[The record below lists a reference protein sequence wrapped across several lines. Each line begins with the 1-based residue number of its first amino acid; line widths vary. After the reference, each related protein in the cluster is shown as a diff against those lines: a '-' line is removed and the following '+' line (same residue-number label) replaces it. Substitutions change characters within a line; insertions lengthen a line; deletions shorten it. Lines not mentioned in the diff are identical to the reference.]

1 MENQVKRYFFN
12 YGWLQ
17 PLSEVEYLNNFL
29 QWVYED
35 CDEEDGTIVCR
46 NEYTGEL
53 RYVIEEG
60 EDFDVEDF

>member
-1 MENQVKRYFFN
+1 MDKSSKRYFFN
-12 YGWLQ
+12 YGWLL
-17 PLSEVEYLNNFL
+17 PLSEVEYLNNLL

-35 CDEEDGTIVCR
+35 SDEEDGVIVCR

-53 RYVIEEG
+53 RYVLEEG